1 MPHKPNTNTPD
12 TIQDV
17 QAREILDSRGN
28 PTIEVDITTHQGFV
42 ARAAVPSGASTGEKE
57 ALELRDGGKR
67 YMGKGVIQA
76 VGNVNQIIAPALK
89 GSAYSNQEAID
100 HHLLELDGT
109 PNKEKL
115 GANALLGVSMA
126 VARLR
131 AYSEGM
137 QLFQVLGHKESCLLP
152 TPMMNVINGGSHAD
166 NSLDIQEFMVIPAG
180 SPTFK
185 EALRCGAEIF
195 HTLKKL
201 LSEAGLNTNVGDEGG
216 FAPNLKSNAE
226 GFEWLARA
234 TEKAGY
240 KLGDDVVF
248 AVDAAASE
256 FYQDGL
262 YNLKGEG
269 RQLDAHEM
277 TSWYEDMC
285 KKFPIA
291 SIEDGLDENDYQ
303 GWQYLTQKLGE
314 KIQLVG
320 DDLFVT
326 NPEIF
331 QEGIRQGLANSIL
344 IKLNQIG
351 TVTETQNTLEMAREN
366 AYSAVV
372 SHRSGETE
380 DAFIADLAVGCG
392 CGQIKTGS
400 LSRSDRTSKYN
411 QLLRIESFLGEKA
424 SFAGF
429 SCIKPS
435 FKGGT
440 QN

>member
-1 MPHKPNTNTPD
+1 MPD
-12 TIQDV
+12 TIQKI

-28 PTIEVDITTHQGFV
+28 PTVEVDVITANGLV
-42 ARAAVPSGASTGEKE
+42 ARAAVPSGASTGQKE

-67 YMGKGVIQA
+67 YMGKGVITA
-76 VGNVNQIIAPALK
+76 VGNVNQIIGPALE
-89 GSAYSNQEAID
+89 GAAFDDQAAID

-109 PNKEKL
+109 ANKDKL

-126 VARLR
+126 VARLN
-131 AYSEGM
+131 AFASGQ
-137 QLFQVLGHKESCLLP
+137 QLFQVLGHAESHLLP

-166 NSLDIQEFMVIPAG
+166 NSLDIQEFMIMPIG
-180 SPTFK
+180 LLTFR

-216 FAPNLKSNAE
+216 FAPNLKTNAE

-240 KLGDDVVF
+240 IPGEDVVF

-256 FYQDGL
+256 FYREGM
-262 YNLKGEG
+262 YHLKGEAKTLG
-269 RQLDAHEM
+269 ADEM
-277 TSWYEDMC
+277 TQWYEDLC
-285 KKFPIA
+285 EKFPIA
-291 SIEDGLDENDYQ
+291 SIEDGLDENDQQ
-303 GWQYLTQKLGE
+303 GWQTLTRVLGTTT
-314 KIQLVG
+314 QLVG

-326 NPEIF
+326 NPDIF
-331 QEGIRQGLANSIL
+331 KAGIANGLANSIL

-351 TVTETQNTLEMAREN
+351 TVTETQQTLALAREHS
-366 AYSAVV
+366 YSAII

-380 DAFIADLAVGCG
+380 DAFIADLAVGAG

-400 LSRSDRTSKYN
+400 LSRSDRAAKYN
-411 QLLRIESFLGEKA
+411 QLLRIEAYLGDKA
-424 SFAGF
+424 RYSGGETL
-429 SCIKPS
+429 
-435 FKGGT
+435 KGRF
-440 QN
+440 